1 MKKPQLKLIEI
12 IAKNLPQQGIVSNIN
27 AVVSGEDVLLTNKTE
42 INGEEVEPE
51 KDYIVGNRLIREVDH
66 KGRLKKAF
74 RKFGKTGLINY
85 CKKYMKYD
93 DAGRLEEVINIAF

>member
-1 MKKPQLKLIEI
+1 MKKPQLKLLEI

-27 AVVSGEDVLLTNKTE
+27 SIITGEDVILTNKNE
-42 INGEEVEPE
+42 INGEEVIPE
-51 KDYIVGNRLIREVDH
+51 KDYIVGNNLIREVDH

-74 RKFGKTGLINY
+74 KKLGKKGLIAY

-93 DAGRLEEVINIAF
+93 TGKLEEAINLAF